1 MSRQVASGL
10 QVELCLLSLPP
21 GFPAVPHHFNLSP
34 VSSCPSQN
42 RACAINAHG
51 SPDNHSGF
59 DRTSRCG
66 AVLWPPLLCAAGVSL
81 LCSTIC
87 RLLPSSGI
95 TRLRWYY
102 ETIRLPATVLP
113 SSLCAVVGHTL
124 GLSPLTALSCSS
136 ESSGRVS
143 RVAVQSRCHACH
155 GLRPRGSR
163 HTLTFTVMPVLTSA
177 HSDAVVLPV
186 DLITWLNPFNLSAY
200 GLRARWPT
208 LRVQHYCCDSQ
219 GLATRWLAKPSKMG
233 FSPIR
238 LHGIAQ
244 SLQNPRPDPQS
255 PSFFN
260 NG

>member
-10 QVELCLLSLPP
+10 QVELCLLCWPP

-34 VSSCPSQN
+34 VGSCPSQN

-51 SPDNHSGF
+51 SPDNHSGS
-59 DRTSRCG
+59 DRIAPMRSSFVATG
-66 AVLWPPLLCAAGVSL
+66 FPLLCAAGVSL

-102 ETIRLPATVLP
+102 ETIRLPAAVLP

-143 RVAVQSRCHACH
+143 RVAVQSQCHACH
-155 GLRPRGSR
+155 GLRPRGSELHLALYGGAR
-163 HTLTFTVMPVLTSA
+163 VDFRTF
-177 HSDAVVLPV
+177 
-186 DLITWLNPFNLSAY
+186 
-200 GLRARWPT
+200 
-208 LRVQHYCCDSQ
+208 
-219 GLATRWLAKPSKMG
+219 
-233 FSPIR
+233 
-238 LHGIAQ
+238 
-244 SLQNPRPDPQS
+244 
-255 PSFFN
+255 
-260 NG
+260 